1 MFKNIFQKF
10 TSTTKWKY
18 LDYFINHHH
27 GPHGLVRKNWVGR
40 GRGLRVCTFNKLL
53 VKLCAWESGELCGLI
68 PGSWGALSK
77 GVTRIIEKGGD
88 SLLIQKVLDFGVFS
102 NFRDKLEAIK
112 AQCVAMARGCLES
125 LTPPILPRLVTS
137 HVLEKLLNDD
147 FDHIGTRAKFKKYT
161 EEEKTVLR
169 NTLESLS
176 SIYVTIRDLAKKCA
190 FCSHD
195 RHPARRIFS
204 FIVPLNPNE
213 TEIEVKGREL
223 NFRMVQFEPEEFW
236 GS

>member
-1 MFKNIFQKF
+1 MDSF
-10 TSTTKWKY
+10 
-18 LDYFINHHH
+18 LA
-27 GPHGLVRKNWVGR
+27 L
-40 GRGLRVCTFNKLL
+40 
-53 VKLCAWESGELCGLI
+53 GELCQNLI
-68 PGSWGALSK
+68 R
-77 GVTRIIEKGGD
+77 VTKIIEKGGD
-88 SLLIQKVLDFGVFS
+88 YPIIQNVLDFGVFS
-102 NFRDKLEAIK
+102 NFRDKLETIK
-112 AQCVAMARGCLES
+112 AKCVAMARNCLES
-125 LTPPILPRLVTS
+125 LMPPILPRLVTS

-147 FDHIGTRAKFKKYT
+147 FEHIGTRVKFEKYT

-169 NTLESLS
+169 NTFESLS

-204 FIVPLNPNE
+204 FIIPFDPNE

-223 NFRMVQFEPEEFW
+223 TLRMVQFEPEEFW